1 MRPCR
6 TIAIAVAMTFAVLL
20 VGLSQDAL
28 DERPHNPVPEFAAPL
43 TAEQFEAGNE
53 FLENLDWMFQ
63 SLVEGVLVIE
73 EPDAMA
79 EIDPSELDD
88 AIESSF
94 EEFRPSVKAQLLFL
108 KKTGN
113 LSEEQFQTIS
123 ECGEYKV
130 KETLRTY
137 IVGALQTQLRD
148 PNFNPEADMPQIIQ
162 KTLLDFMKSQLSAD
176 QSQLYDSEL
185 TARAAHRKRVTVLNV
200 VARLD
205 ADLLLLP
212 EQREQFTQLIESEW
226 QDSWGQSLGALMPDA
241 NFIPALPD
249 DKVSAILKDYQRA
262 VWQGQNYNREAADW
276 DDDPLDLLQED
287 EEFEAD
293 DMNPEEGEAEKPL
306 AIRD

>member
-1 MRPCR
+1 
-6 TIAIAVAMTFAVLL
+6 MTFAVLL

-94 EEFRPSVKAQLLFL
+94 EEFRPRVKAQLLFL

-130 KETLRTY
+130 KETLRAC
-137 IVGALQTQLRD
+137 VLEALQAQTFDSNR
-148 PNFNPEADMPQIIQ
+148 EAEVRLMIQ
-162 KTLLDFMKSQLSAD
+162 KTFLDFVKSQLSAD
-176 QSQLYDSEL
+176 QSQRYDSEL

-249 DKVSAILKDYQRA
+249 DKVLAILKDDQQA
-262 VWQGQNYNREAADW
+262 VWKTTHYNRESTGW
-276 DDDPLDLLQED
+276 DDDPLGLLQED
-287 EEFEAD
+287 EELDAGPDE
-293 DMNPEEGEAEKPL
+293 MKPEESGAAKPL
-306 AIRD
+306 ANRD